1 MENSLMYR
9 RLKNNKGGNIKDS
22 IDLYA
27 PVPPNPS
34 KLLRKKIEDKHLQKL
49 TQLNTNTLESLFS
62 EVFQDT
68 SSHETLNKEKFLKV
82 MKDSGFALAK
92 EPQVVESFFNALDVN
107 GNGEVE
113 KKRVNCWTNYSFK
126 WNS

>member
-1 MENSLMYR
+1 MYR

-113 KKRVNCWTNYSFK
+113 KKS
-126 WNS
+126 